1 MTSRLSS
8 SPTPAQP
15 GQPLQPLSGAN
26 PASASASGMAAER
39 ARSAAW
45 QRWKMG
51 DVAMPALAP
60 SHGAGTPH
68 ARPSGQPVDA
78 GLYGRDGSAPTRVHA
93 PLTGLSPLT
102 TGLLMDE
109 AELTRLRQLAQ
120 AAGHAEGFREGRAQ
134 GEQQGREAGFNEAH
148 QAAVQ
153 WAALT
158 QSLPRALADADA
170 AMAEQLVSLA
180 LSLAQQ
186 VLGQSL
192 ALQPEAVLAAVRE
205 LLSADPALTGHP
217 QLWLHPDDALLIK
230 EHLGEDLQAN
240 GWRVRSDAHMARG
253 GCRVQAASG
262 EIDATLPTRWARLA
276 HMLHPSSKV

>member
-1 MTSRLSS
+1 MSELT
-8 SPTPAQP
+8 Q
-15 GQPLQPLSGAN
+15 
-26 PASASASGMAAER
+26 AAER

-51 DVAMPALAP
+51 DVATPTLEGRSQGPAPLQ
-60 SHGAGTPH
+60 SAGTPV
-68 ARPSGQPVDA
+68 ARAPSQPVDA
-78 GLYGRDGSAPTRVHA
+78 GLYGRDGSAPVKLHE
-93 PLTGLSPLT
+93 PLTGLSPLQPS
-102 TGLLMDE
+102 LLMDE

-120 AAGHAEGFREGRAQ
+120 AAGHAEGLREGRAL
-134 GEQQGREAGFNEAH
+134 GEQQGREAGFNEVREAAAH
-148 QAAVQ
+148 

-158 QSLPRALADADA
+158 HSLPRALAHADA

-180 LSLAQQ
+180 MSLAQQ

-205 LLSADPALTGHP
+205 LLSTEPALTGHP
-217 QLWLHPDDALLIK
+217 QLWLHPDDALLVK

-240 GWRVRSDAHMARG
+240 GWRVRSDAHMERG

-262 EIDATLPTRWARLA
+262 EVDATLPTRWARLA
-276 HMLHPSSKV
+276 SLLKPNA

>member
-1 MTSRLSS
+1 
-8 SPTPAQP
+8 
-15 GQPLQPLSGAN
+15 
-26 PASASASGMAAER
+26 MAAER

-51 DVAMPALAP
+51 DVATPALAP
-60 SHGAGTPH
+60 SPSAGTP
-68 ARPSGQPVDA
+68 ASRPPGQPVDA
-78 GLYGRDGSAPTRVHA
+78 GLYGRDGSAPTKVHE
-93 PLTGLSPLT
+93 PLNSLSPLAP
-102 TGLLMDE
+102 GLLMDE

-120 AAGHAEGFREGRAQ
+120 AAGHAEGLREGLREGRAQ

-170 AMAEQLVSLA
+170 AMAQQLVSLA
-180 LSLAQQ
+180 MSLAQQ

-192 ALQPEAVLAAVRE
+192 ALEPEAVLAAVRE
-205 LLSADPALTGHP
+205 LLSTEPALTGHP
-217 QLWLHPDDALLIK
+217 QLWLHPDDALLVK
-230 EHLGEDLQAN
+230 EHLSEDLQAN

-276 HMLHPSSKV
+276 SLLNPSAKAQHD